1 MGPEVAS
8 AISIGGLALD
18 AGSKIVGAEGQAA
31 GQEYE
36 AQKAERAA
44 EMGRIK
50 ATQSDAQSLEQ
61 LNTTLGHISAIRVAA
76 NTDPTS
82 PTGLA
87 ITAEEQRVANRE
99 MTIRRTSLDMQSE
112 QDLTDAAFRRSSANT
127 ALLGG
132 YLGAASSLGKGFA
145 TASGFG
151 GGSSGYYGGSPETN
165 PRLRPI

>member
-1 MGPEVAS
+1 MGPEVAA

-18 AGSKIVGAEGQAA
+18 AGSKIVGAQGTAA

-50 ATQSDAQSLEQ
+50 STQVDTQLLEQ
-61 LNTTLGHISAIRVAA
+61 MNTSLGNILAVRAAA

-87 ITAEEQRVANRE
+87 IMDEERRVADRE
-99 MTIRRTSLDMQSE
+99 RMIRRTSMEMQSE
-112 QDLTDAAFRRSSANT
+112 QDRTDAMFRRRSSST

-132 YLGAASSLGKGFA
+132 YLGAAASVGSAFGKSSAFRYK
-145 TASGFG
+145 
-151 GGSSGYYGGSPETN
+151 
-165 PRLRPI
+165 